1 MKSKTLLILLG
12 LTTLI
17 LMVVPS
23 VAANPA
29 PTLPGVDG
37 FNATDAE
44 EEGYWYSRYN
54 LLSLVMQSGNGE
66 AFMPD
71 PAMIMGAIQAVD
83 ADSTDGDTVVPP
95 ANPALL
101 RLVYAGGDPHFT
113 QMMDPSD
120 FATLRWTGGDTR
132 VTTEASAWT
141 IMKELEWAKQFHV
154 DFHFGTP
161 EADFGAQQRFVGMI
175 MSLEA
180 KMQLMAWM
188 QQPELFTDSL
198 AGNYVMLSAL
208 SDAVNVFSATTV
220 PHSDSNRYADPAA
233 AEMFAQATD
242 ALFAELETSHP
253 ASARELSLGIQ
264 SMVWYAANTTN
275 MANKTAALD
284 KISAWGQELAVER
297 VQTPAEMATKVRGLI
312 EAGRTTD
319 NERLLS
325 KAAQTFNQM
334 ARRYDGRYGNF
345 QGTTSYTIDD
355 VGTILGSINAARL
368 FLDTRIDQDQAEA
381 IFTGFYESA
390 VNISGLQISSPPVGL
405 FKGAYEQEEPE
416 LFLRYPTTP
425 FPPMAGGDYGIAPV
439 FAASVTWDRANA
451 EWTADQYNFD
461 TAGAMHT
468 ANEMIWFHNDE
479 VNGFPEIP

>member
-1 MKSKTLLILLG
+1 MKSKILLIWGG
-12 LTTLI
+12 LTALI
-17 LMVVPS
+17 LILVPS
-23 VAANPA
+23 VAANPT
-29 PTLPGVDG
+29 PILPGIDG

-66 AFMPD
+66 VFMPD
-71 PAMIMGAIQAVD
+71 PVMIMGAIQAVD
-83 ADSTDGDTVVPP
+83 ADPTDGDTAVPP
-95 ANPALL
+95 ANPAML

-113 QMMDPSD
+113 QMMNPDD
-120 FATLRWTGGDTR
+120 FATLRWVGGDTS

-141 IMKELEWAKQFHV
+141 IIKELEWAKQFHV

-161 EADFGAQQRFVGMI
+161 QDDFGAQQRFVGMI

-188 QQPELFTDSL
+188 QQPELFIDSL

-208 SDAVNVFSATTV
+208 SDAVNVYGATTV

-233 AEMFAQATD
+233 TDMFAQAAD
-242 ALFAELETSHP
+242 ALFAQLELSQP
-253 ASARELSLGIQ
+253 ADVRELSLGIQ

-275 MANKTAALD
+275 TANKAAALD
-284 KISAWGQELAVER
+284 NISAWGQALAAER
-297 VQTPAEMATKVRGLI
+297 VDTPAVMATKVRGLI
-312 EAGRTTD
+312 EAGRTTNND
-319 NERLLS
+319 RLLN
-325 KAAQTFNQM
+325 KAAQSFNQM
-334 ARRYDGRYGNF
+334 SRRYDGRYGNF
-345 QGTTSYTIDD
+345 RGQTTYTIDD

-368 FLDTRIDQDQAEA
+368 FLDARIDQDQAEA

-405 FKGAYEQEEPE
+405 FKAPFEQEEPE

-439 FAASVTWDRANA
+439 FAASVTWDRANSV
-451 EWTADQYNFD
+451 WTVDQYNFD
-461 TAGAMHT
+461 TAGAMHS